1 MQNAPQKNNWWTTA
15 LIFMMIYLGFS
26 LFMQGKTGADPR
38 KPDMIMKDIEDQA
51 ALVKKTAA
59 DQHVSIHD
67 AIAELRAGADKIPD
81 LLIAHEK
88 LSADQDLEQMHILN
102 EFICDMSIPAVEG
115 AYETQ
120 IDLNKG
126 LSKDQKNDYKL
137 QAQLLVVDTQLKGA
151 AQRREMVRL
160 TQANDTVTRLA
171 RFNDTKP
178 IWQQPI
184 TVAPTKQYPESK
196 VTPAQL
202 TNEID
207 TLSTAIGKSTPV
219 WGFFPGYQFVD
230 FLVHLSGA
238 VPGLS
243 YWLAALILAFF
254 VRGLVFPIAQRQMMW
269 SRQMQQL
276 TPLINEIKEQYKGR
290 TDPAS
295 QTEMNQR
302 TMALYKEYGMNPL
315 AGCAPALLQM
325 PLFLLIY
332 DSMLNYRFE
341 FQRGTFLWINP
352 HTSAL
357 THGFLARNLGE
368 KDYVLIVIYGISM
381 VTTAMLAPVSDPSN
395 MKQQRLMGICAS
407 GFFGILMF
415 FWPVPSAF
423 VLYWIFT
430 NTMATAQSFRAY
442 RLPLPPLVKKNAPNG
457 GMFPTGGN
465 MLGPTKEGSPGA
477 AFNGKLNG
485 KPKSTGAPKIHKPKK
500 KK

>member
-1 MQNAPQKNNWWTTA
+1 M
-15 LIFMMIYLGFS
+15 S
-26 LFMQGKTGADPR
+26 R
-38 KPDMIMKDIEDQA
+38 
-51 ALVKKTAA
+51 
-59 DQHVSIHD
+59 IHD
-67 AIAELRAGADKIPD
+67 AIAELRAGADKLTD
-81 LLIAHEK
+81 LFIAHDK
-88 LSADQDLEQMHILN
+88 LSADQDMEQMHLLN
-102 EFICDMSIPAVEG
+102 GLISDMSISAVEG
-115 AYETQ
+115 AYEKQ
-120 IDLNKG
+120 VDLIKG
-126 LSKDQKNDYKL
+126 LSSDQKNNLKL
-137 QAQLLVVDTQLKGA
+137 QSQLLVADTQLKGA
-151 AQRREMVRL
+151 SQRREMVRL

-171 RFNDTKP
+171 RFNDQKP

-184 TVAPTKQYPESK
+184 AVAPTKLYPQSQ

-202 TNEID
+202 VSEID
-207 TLSTAIGKSTPV
+207 TLSTDIGKNTPV

-238 VPGLS
+238 APALS
-243 YWLAALILAFF
+243 YWLAALILAFV
-254 VRGLVFPIAQRQMMW
+254 VRGVVFPIAQKQMMW

-290 TDPAS
+290 QDPAS

-332 DSMLNYRFE
+332 NSMLNYRFE

-352 HTSAL
+352 HTSAM

-368 KDYVLIVIYGISM
+368 KDYVLIVIYAISM

-395 MKQQRLMGICAS
+395 MKQQRMMGICAS

-430 NTMATAQSFRAY
+430 NTLATAQSFRAY

-457 GMFPTGGN
+457 GVFPTGGN
-465 MLGPTKEGSPGA
+465 IMGPTKEGS
-477 AFNGKLNG
+477 NGKLNG